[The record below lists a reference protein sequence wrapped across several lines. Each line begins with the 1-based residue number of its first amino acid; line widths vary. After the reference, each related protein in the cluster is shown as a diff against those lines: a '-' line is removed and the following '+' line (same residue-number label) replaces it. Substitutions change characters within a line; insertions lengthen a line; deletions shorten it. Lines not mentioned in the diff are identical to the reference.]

1 MMLNDGYFERLNIGY
16 LQIWET
22 GSLESIGSLYNE
34 PTRIENAS
42 NGLIH

>member
-1 MMLNDGYFERLNIGY
+1 MMLNYGYFERLNIGY
-16 LQIWET
+16 LQF
-22 GSLESIGSLYNE
+22 GRQRLSNQSGPLYNE